1 MLENDKTTHDMA
13 DIKFLDVVKWQK
25 PMEEVERRDIMVVE
39 DVDKDFLKV
48 RHLSKIGK
56 GNVAQVV
63 ARDVRVVG
71 HCSATEPIENI
82 INRYLHV

>member
-1 MLENDKTTHDMA
+1 MA
-13 DIKFLDVVKWQK
+13 DIKFLDVVKWQN

-48 RHLSKIGK
+48 RHLSKN
-56 GNVAQVV
+56 GNSEVTQVV

>member
-1 MLENDKTTHDMA
+1 MA

-48 RHLSKIGK
+48 RHLSKNGS
-56 GNVAQVV
+56 NVV
-63 ARDVRVVG
+63 ATVVSRDVRVVG

-82 INRYLHV
+82 INRYLYV